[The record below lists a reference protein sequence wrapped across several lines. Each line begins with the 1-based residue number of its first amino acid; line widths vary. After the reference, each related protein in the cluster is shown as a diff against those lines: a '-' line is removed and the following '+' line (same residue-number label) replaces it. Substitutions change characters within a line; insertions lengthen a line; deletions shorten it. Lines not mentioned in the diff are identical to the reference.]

1 MNGKSHA
8 VIGAAAPLSL
18 VTAGADLGQLAV
30 LAVLSAGAALGPDID
45 HPNAT
50 ATKALGGPVHK
61 VVHSLSTT
69 VRKATSTPADRSAA
83 IQWEGLG
90 RDADHRALT
99 HTGVSFLALSATAYA
114 VAQLP
119 FGAAAMAAVAGWMLG
134 HLTGRASAPVASI
147 AAAALTLVCGPPA
160 WMTAVAVGAGWLSH
174 VLADGCTM
182 GGVPLTWP
190 LKRRGRRWGHTRI
203 LGRMLRSGAGS
214 DWVVTVLSVSV
225 LALPFLATMV
235 TPH

>member
-1 MNGKSHA
+1 MNGRSHA

-50 ATKALGGPVHK
+50 ATKALGTAVHRA
-61 VVHSLSTT
+61 VHSLSTT
-69 VRKATSTPADRSAA
+69 VRKATSTRADKAA
-83 IQWEGLG
+83 AAHWEGLG

-99 HTGVSFLALSATAYA
+99 HTGISFLALSAGAYG
-114 VAQLP
+114 VALLP
-119 FGAAAMAAVAGWMLG
+119 FGAALLGAVAGWMLG
-134 HLTGRASAPVASI
+134 HLGRRSTAPVTSI
-147 AAAALTLVCGPPA
+147 AGAALGFLCGVPA
-160 WMTAVAVGAGWLSH
+160 WMAALAVGAGWLTH

-190 LKRRGRRWGHTRI
+190 LRRRGRRWSHTRI
-203 LGRMLRSGAGS
+203 LGRMLRSGEGS
-214 DWVVTVLSVSV
+214 DWVITVLSVSV
-225 LALPFLATMV
+225 LALPFLATM
-235 TPH
+235 TTAR